1 MAIRQRCQAAHDATQ
16 PVVPPALLPAVGSKL
31 RTTLLQDF
39 LGTGWVWGK
48 CVKGWALCRGLAQRE
63 SPLELFPI
71 PPPFPCSLNM
81 THEPGIL
88 ASNAL
93 CSRFW
98 STPVLVHT
106 AHRQPTPRQFHPDRR

>member
-1 MAIRQRCQAAHDATQ
+1 M
-16 PVVPPALLPAVGSKL
+16 VPPALLPAVGSKMG
-31 RTTLLQDF
+31 TAPLQDF
-39 LGTGWVWGK
+39 LRTGRVWAK
-48 CVKGWALCRGLAQRE
+48 YVKGWALCRGLAQRE

-98 STPVLVHT
+98 STPVLVCT
-106 AHRQPTPRQFHPDRR
+106 AYTQPTPRKSHPDHR